1 MSGGSDPGAGG
12 SAVALG
18 GLSVVRGPSLVDRV
32 REWLPAAI
40 LFVGILAFWEVAV
53 RVFSIQQFI
62 LPRPLAIFEQW
73 RTHLPELNSAAI
85 YTFGE
90 VIGGLLIGVI
100 GGMVAGLVTARYAM
114 FRDSVMPF
122 AVAVNSIPIIAF
134 APVFNNL
141 FGLDKQLSKMM
152 VAAALCFFPVMINT
166 VRGLL
171 SAPAP
176 AIELMRSY
184 AASNREIF
192 LKVRVPAAVPFI
204 FTALRISATLATI
217 GAVIGEYFGA
227 PKVSLGQYIVT
238 YTSYLNFERAWAA
251 IVYACAMGIGLY
263 VLVVV
268 TERLVA
274 PWAADRASQAG

>member
-1 MSGGSDPGAGG
+1 V
-12 SAVALG
+12 SAAESAELEIA
-18 GLSVVRGPSLVDRV
+18 RGPSLLERV
-32 REWLPAAI
+32 REWIPAAV
-40 LFVGILAFWEVAV
+40 LFLAILAFWELAV

-62 LPRPLAIFEQW
+62 LPRPLAILDAWQANMSEI
-73 RTHLPELNSAAI
+73 TAAAT
-85 YTFGE
+85 YTLGE
-90 VIGGLLIGVI
+90 VLGGLAIGVV
-100 GGMVAGLVTARYAM
+100 GGLVAGVITARFAT
-114 FRDSVMPF
+114 FRESVMPF
-122 AVAVNSIPIIAF
+122 AIAVNSIPIIAF

-166 VRGLL
+166 VRGLQ

-176 AIELMRSY
+176 MIELMRSY
-184 AASNREIF
+184 AASDRDIF

-204 FTALRISATLATI
+204 FTALRVSATLATI

-227 PKVSLGQYIVT
+227 PKASLGQYIVT

-263 VLVVV
+263 VLVVLV
-268 TERLVA
+268 ERVAA
-274 PWAADRASQAG
+274 PWAAERTAPGA